1 MTAENITPEEHS
13 RVLGGSIAERRLH
26 CPRSV
31 YLEGLVPDVETDTA
45 YTREGTAL
53 HEMMA
58 VILSQGKDPD
68 ELLPFTYD
76 RKDADGKVQW
86 SFTVDRDLWL
96 DKGQPALDRLD
107 QFIERVEADWD
118 GAPFEMLIEQR
129 VAFPGVENSFGTSDI
144 VGKCGRERFVIDW
157 KFGRKPVQ
165 ADENGQMMFYAVGAA
180 NSCSKFMGEMTHD
193 TPFTLAIIQPM
204 SDEDDIMS
212 IWETDYA
219 ELTEMADALRAAVN
233 EGLTKGAEATVAKG
247 RGCTYCKAKPICPLY
262 VSDTTAMVSKMQKL
276 KAMQAEKEE
285 FDNGGGPVDEPQPH
299 TPDDFAAIL
308 GELLDLA
315 GFVEEWAS
323 DVAQLAHDMA
333 MSGTTIPGRKLVEKK
348 GGSRTWAKSEE
359 EVIKFFKNRKFT
371 LDEYMPRKLVTM
383 PQGEKLLKAAGKEVP
398 EDMVSKPGVT
408 GYKLVREGHP
418 AEAYVPTTVQ
428 VGALAEKLSKI
439 TGGK

>member
-180 NSCSKFMGEMTHD
+180 NSCSKFMGDMTPD

-333 MSGTTIPGRKLVEKK
+333 MAGTTIPGRKLVEKK
-348 GGSRTWAKSEE
+348 GGSRTWAKGEE